1 MSDIS
6 LIKRAILQNHFVNT
20 WYNPGRYRSTKQ
32 QQVTTPEHPKTYS
45 GVLWTLF
52 STLSLTLTFTRQNHC
67 GSHHF
72 MWDSFPNCG
81 IHIDFAQWERVF
93 LALLKHIYNI
103 STMPLLLLHF
113 YYLSAVFYDSILPPR
128 LAEVRREPTK
138 LCHWGLCMQGKKDC
152 RKREKVQVPHPLL
165 GFCFPSPV
173 AALFLTLDANCHNK
187 GIFFF
192 LSKILLVEVLQSTPC
207 MKTDDV
213 TATSHIRGTREH
225 KNTMMATPGSMQ

>member
-1 MSDIS
+1 
-6 LIKRAILQNHFVNT
+6 
-20 WYNPGRYRSTKQ
+20 
-32 QQVTTPEHPKTYS
+32 
-45 GVLWTLF
+45 
-52 STLSLTLTFTRQNHC
+52 
-67 GSHHF
+67 
-72 MWDSFPNCG
+72 
-81 IHIDFAQWERVF
+81 
-93 LALLKHIYNI
+93 
-103 STMPLLLLHF
+103 
-113 YYLSAVFYDSILPPR
+113 
-128 LAEVRREPTK
+128 
-138 LCHWGLCMQGKKDC
+138 MQGKKDC